1 MGGVRAMPPSGFR
14 AAVESGDPAAIH
26 GCLAADAVFNSP
38 VVFTPYRGR
47 AAVAALLAAAVDV
60 FQDFRYT
67 GQVVD
72 GDRQVLVF
80 EARVGDRRVQG
91 VDILRLDEEGLVAE
105 LTVMLR
111 PMSGLVAMAEA
122 MRQRLATA

>member
-1 MGGVRAMPPSGFR
+1 MTRMVPSSFQT
-14 AAVESGDPAAIH
+14 AVESGDAEAVLS
-26 GCLAADAVFNSP
+26 CLAVDAVFNSP

-47 AAVAALLAAAVDV
+47 DAVGPLLAAALDV

-67 GQVVD
+67 GRTTE
-72 GDRQVLVF
+72 GDREVLVF

-91 VDILRLDEEGLVAE
+91 VDILRLDEDGLVAE

-111 PMSGLVAMAEA
+111 PMSAVVAMAEA
-122 MRQRLATA
+122 MRQRLAPA

>member
-1 MGGVRAMPPSGFR
+1 MAPSLFQS
-14 AAVESGDPAAIH
+14 AVESGDPEAVRH
-26 GCLAADAVFNSP
+26 SLSADAVFNSP
-38 VVFTPYRGR
+38 VIFAPYRGR
-47 AAVAALLAAAVDV
+47 DAVATLVAAAIDV

-72 GDRQVLVF
+72 GDHQVLVF
-80 EARVGDRRVQG
+80 EARVGDRKVQG

-111 PMSGLVAMAEA
+111 PMSGMTAMADA
-122 MRQRLATA
+122 MRQRLAPA

>member
-1 MGGVRAMPPSGFR
+1 MAPSLFQS
-14 AAVESGDPAAIH
+14 AVESGDREAVRDS
-26 GCLAADAVFNSP
+26 LSADAVFNSP
-38 VVFTPYRGR
+38 VIFAPYRGR
-47 AAVAALLAAAVDV
+47 DAVATLVAAAIDV

-72 GDRQVLVF
+72 GDHQVLVF

-111 PMSGLVAMAEA
+111 PMSGMMAMADA
-122 MRQRLATA
+122 MRQRLAPA

>member
-1 MGGVRAMPPSGFR
+1 MAPSRFQI
-14 AAVESGDPAAIH
+14 AVESGDPEAVRDS
-26 GCLAADAVFNSP
+26 LSADAVFSSP
-38 VVFTPYRGR
+38 VVFAPYRGR
-47 AAVAALLAAAVDV
+47 DAVATLLAAAIDV

-72 GDRQVLVF
+72 GDHQVLVF
-80 EARVGDRRVQG
+80 EARVDDRKVQG

-111 PMSGLVAMAEA
+111 PMSGMTAMADA
-122 MRQRLATA
+122 MRQRLAPG

>member
-1 MGGVRAMPPSGFR
+1 MVPPSFR
-14 AAVESGDPAAIH
+14 TAVESGDAEAVLS
-26 GCLAADAVFNSP
+26 CLAEDILFNSP

-47 AAVAALLAAAVDV
+47 EAVAPLLAAAVDV

-67 GQVVD
+67 GQVTE
-72 GDRQVLVF
+72 GERHVLVF

-91 VDILRLDEEGLVAE
+91 VDVLRLDEEGLVAE

-111 PMSGLVAMAEA
+111 PMSAVLAMAEA